1 MLCVANVIT
10 YIVVLELLSNFSS
23 LVHYNLNRFRSPWVK
38 QFDILALLFGGYA
51 RFIPLNKMVF
61 YGYFKTLPSSSSS
74 MLYIALTLFPLCNVL
89 CCSIYHYY
97 LNNSNIVL
105 RYVCFYYCLSGWNY
119 IISLTTNYWK
129 LFWPRFHAISVR
141 KF

>member
-10 YIVVLELLSNFSS
+10 YIVVLELLWKFYS
-23 LVHYNLNRFRSPWVK
+23 LVHYKLNRFLPPQVK
-38 QFDILALLFGGYA
+38 QFDICALLFGGYD
-51 RFIPLNKMVF
+51 RFVPLNKMVF
-61 YGYFKTLPSSSSS
+61 YGYWKTLPSSSLS
-74 MLYIALTLFPLCNVL
+74 MLYIALTLFSLCNVL
-89 CCSIYHYY
+89 CCSLYQYY
-97 LNNSNIVL
+97 LNNSNIVY

-129 LFWPRFHAISVR
+129 FFWPSCHATSVR